1 MTTIVEA
8 GSATRVVDPDIFQSS
23 DRDNFP
29 EFNFLRGGGFF
40 RADLEHPLGKFRNT
54 TQHELGGPMRV
65 AVVVSSEVYGSPLA
79 ALLRQGGVKEV
90 VAIVT
95 SAERLA
101 DLVNT
106 GGVDVVFI
114 GTRAVHLL
122 DEARET
128 ITVEARAAVRF
139 ALATSHQNNEVLR
152 MAAEAGFDGVVDM
165 HQDRVAIHQ
174 QLRNLML
181 MSGEWSILPT
191 TPSPEQM
198 FFASRDTTDR
208 LIVERVTFG
217 MTDKQIADDIHL
229 APQTVRN
236 RLSKMMTDA
245 GLNNRTHLATYWLRE
260 QLLAAKRT
268 QNETA
273 VRGDV

>member
-1 MTTIVEA
+1 
-8 GSATRVVDPDIFQSS
+8 
-23 DRDNFP
+23 
-29 EFNFLRGGGFF
+29 
-40 RADLEHPLGKFRNT
+40 
-54 TQHELGGPMRV
+54 MRV
-65 AVVVSSEVYGSPLA
+65 AVVVSDEVYGRPLA

-95 SAERLA
+95 TAEELS
-101 DLVNT
+101 DIVNA
-106 GGVDVVFI
+106 GKVDVVFA
-114 GTRAVHLL
+114 GSRATQVIS
-122 DEARET
+122 DARER
-128 ITVEARAAVRF
+128 ITVEARAGVRM
-139 ALATSHQNNEVLR
+139 ALATTHQNNEILR
-152 MAAEAGFDGVVDM
+152 LAADLGFDGVVDM

-198 FFASRDTTDR
+198 FFASRDSVDR
-208 LIVERVTFG
+208 EIVERVTLG

-260 QLLAAKRT
+260 QLLLVRRVSPS
-268 QNETA
+268 QSPLGNE
-273 VRGDV
+273 